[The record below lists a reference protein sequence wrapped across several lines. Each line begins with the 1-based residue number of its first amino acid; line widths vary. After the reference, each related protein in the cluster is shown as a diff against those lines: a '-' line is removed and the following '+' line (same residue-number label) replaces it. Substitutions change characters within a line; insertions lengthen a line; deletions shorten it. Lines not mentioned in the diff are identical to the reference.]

1 VGVSGILFLRGW
13 RTLGVFL
20 GKEGDAGAV
29 APAHGAFPADER
41 SFLQAAKCPVDLDWG
56 EAGLLGQLAKRCD
69 ERPFLVFKLKE
80 IPDLVAGVGQMVKNV
95 RSAKDSRLDSRLGA
109 AYYSSRWQK
118 LSLPGGEVVP
128 GPSPDLGLFSLF
140 TDLSPPKLT

>member
-1 VGVSGILFLRGW
+1 MGFIGILFLRGW

-29 APAHGAFPADER
+29 APAHGAFPADKR

-56 EAGLLGQLAKRCD
+56 EAGLLGQLAERCD

-95 RSAKDSRLDSRLGA
+95 RSARDR
-109 AYYSSRWQK
+109 
-118 LSLPGGEVVP
+118 
-128 GPSPDLGLFSLF
+128 
-140 TDLSPPKLT
+140 